1 MIGAK
6 SIVLNLKVTNNK
18 NGFSPYKVQVQANK
32 NYGLCD
38 VVLPGTP
45 VEPEKTYINLQK
57 EDRKKEKVL
66 YDARKAEYDK
76 EMAKRKAEYDKEM
89 AKRKG
94 IRNAILDKFQG
105 RQLNDEVIV
114 ESLKNTLYNLLNT
127 AEL

>member
-6 SIVLNLKVTNNK
+6 SIVLNFKVTNNK
-18 NGFSPYKVQVQANK
+18 NAQSPYKVQVQANK

-57 EDRKKEKVL
+57 EDRKKEKAL
-66 YDARKAEYDK
+66 YDAKKAEYDK
-76 EMAKRKAEYDKEM
+76 EIAKRKA
-89 AKRKG
+89 
-94 IRNAILDKFQG
+94 IRNTVLNIFQG
-105 RQLNDEVIV
+105 RQMNDSLVIDNLKRVLYTILN
-114 ESLKNTLYNLLNT
+114 N

>member
-18 NGFSPYKVQVQANK
+18 NAQSPYKVQVQANK

-45 VEPEKTYINLQK
+45 VEPEKTYINLIK
-57 EDRKKEKVL
+57 EDRKKEKAL
-66 YDARKAEYDK
+66 YDARKAVYDR
-76 EMAKRKAEYDKEM
+76 EMAKRKSV
-89 AKRKG
+89 
-94 IRNAILDKFQG
+94 RNAILDKFQG
-105 RQLNDEVIV
+105 RQLNSEVIV
-114 ESLKNTLYNLLNT
+114 ESLKNALYNLLNT

>member
-18 NGFSPYKVQVQANK
+18 NAQSPYKVQVQANK

-57 EDRKKEKVL
+57 EERKKEKAL

-76 EMAKRKAEYDKEM
+76 

>member
-6 SIVLNLKVTNNK
+6 SIVLNLKVKNNK
-18 NGFSPYKVQVQANK
+18 KCVVSLQANK

-38 VVLPGTP
+38 VILPGTP

-57 EDRKKEKVL
+57 EDRKKEKEL
-66 YDARKAEYDK
+66 YDAKKAEYDK
-76 EMAKRKAEYDKEM
+76 EMAR
-89 AKRKG
+89 RKG
-94 IRNAILDKFQG
+94 IRNAILDRFQG
-105 RQLNDEVIV
+105 RQLNDEAIV

>member
-18 NGFSPYKVQVQANK
+18 NAQSPYKVQVQANK

-57 EDRKKEKVL
+57 EDRKKAL
-66 YDARKAEYDK
+66 YDAKKAEYDK
-76 EMAKRKAEYDKEM
+76 

-94 IRNAILDKFQG
+94 IRNAILAKFQG

-114 ESLKNTLYNLLNT
+114 ESLKNALYNLLNT

>member
-18 NGFSPYKVQVQANK
+18 NAKSPYEVKVQANK

-38 VVLPGTP
+38 VILPGTP

-57 EDRKKEKVL
+57 EDRKKEKAL

-76 EMAKRKAEYDKEM
+76 EMLKRKA
-89 AKRKG
+89 
-94 IRNAILDKFQG
+94 IRNALFNNYQG
-105 RQLNDEVIV
+105 RQLNNKEFV
-114 ESLKNTLYNLLNT
+114 EHLRNVLYYLLNEV
-127 AEL
+127 EL

>member
-18 NGFSPYKVQVQANK
+18 NAQSPYKVQVQANK
-32 NYGLCD
+32 NHGLCD

-45 VEPEKTYINLQK
+45 VEPEKTYINLIK
-57 EDRKKEKVL
+57 EDRKKEKIL
-66 YDARKAEYDK
+66 YDARKALYDI
-76 EMAKRKAEYDKEM
+76 EMEKRN
-89 AKRKG
+89 G

>member
-18 NGFSPYKVQVQANK
+18 NAQSPYKVQVQANK

-45 VEPEKTYINLQK
+45 VKSKKTYINLQEE
-57 EDRKKEKVL
+57 EDRKKAL
-66 YDARKAEYDK
+66 YDAK
-76 EMAKRKAEYDKEM
+76 KAEYDKEM

-94 IRNAILDKFQG
+94 IRNAILNKFQG
-105 RQLNDEVIV
+105 RQLNDKVIV
-114 ESLKNTLYNLLNT
+114 ESLKNALYNLLNT

>member
-6 SIVLNLKVTNNK
+6 SIVLNLKVKNNK
-18 NGFSPYKVQVQANK
+18 KCTVSLQAHK

-38 VVLPGTP
+38 VILPGTP

-57 EDRKKEKVL
+57 EDRKKEKAL
-66 YDARKAEYDK
+66 YDAKKAEYDK
-76 EMAKRKAEYDKEM
+76 EMTR
-89 AKRKG
+89 RKG

>member
-6 SIVLNLKVTNNK
+6 SIVFNLKVTNNK
-18 NGFSPYKVQVQANK
+18 NGFSPYKVQANK

-57 EDRKKEKVL
+57 DRKKERAL
-66 YDARKAEYDK
+66 YDAK
-76 EMAKRKAEYDKEM
+76 KAEYDKEM

-114 ESLKNTLYNLLNT
+114 ESLKNALYNLLNT

>member
-6 SIVLNLKVTNNK
+6 SIVLNLKVTNDK
-18 NGFSPYKVQVQANK
+18 NGFSPYKVQVQANR

-45 VEPEKTYINLQK
+45 VEPEKTYINLTK
-57 EDRKKEKVL
+57 EDRKKEKAL
-66 YDARKAEYDK
+66 CDARKS
-76 EMAKRKAEYDKEM
+76 EYDKEM

-105 RQLNDEVIV
+105 RQLNNDMVV
-114 ESLKNTLYNLLNT
+114 EQLKNALYNLLNT
-127 AEL
+127 VEL

>member
-6 SIVLNLKVTNNK
+6 SIVLNLKVANK
-18 NGFSPYKVQVQANK
+18 KRVQFPYKVQVQVNR

-38 VVLPGTP
+38 VVLPGTS

-57 EDRKKEKVL
+57 EDRKKEKAL
-66 YDARKAEYDK
+66 YI
-76 EMAKRKAEYDKEM
+76 AKKAEYDKEM

-114 ESLKNTLYNLLNT
+114 ESLKNALYNLLNT

>member
-18 NGFSPYKVQVQANK
+18 NAQSPYKVQVQANK

-45 VEPEKTYINLQK
+45 VEPAYINLQK
-57 EDRKKEKVL
+57 EDRKKAL
-66 YDARKAEYDK
+66 YDAKKAEYDK
-76 EMAKRKAEYDKEM
+76 EMT
-89 AKRKG
+89 KRKG

-105 RQLNDEVIV
+105 RQLNDYLIV
-114 ESLKNTLYNLLNT
+114 ESLKNALYNLLNT

>member
-38 VVLPGTP
+38 VILPGTP
-45 VEPEKTYINLQK
+45 VEPENTYINLQK
-57 EDRKKEKVL
+57 ENRKKEKAL
-66 YDARKAEYDK
+66 YDAK
-76 EMAKRKAEYDKEM
+76 KAEYDKEM

-105 RQLNDEVIV
+105 RQLNDKVVI
-114 ESLKNTLYNLLNT
+114 EGLKNSLYNLLNT
-127 AEL
+127 IEL

>member
-6 SIVLNLKVTNNK
+6 SIVFNLKITNNK
-18 NGFSPYKVQVQANK
+18 NAFSPYKVQVQANK

-76 EMAKRKAEYDKEM
+76 EMAKRK
-89 AKRKG
+89 G
-94 IRNAILDKFQG
+94 IRNAVLGKLQG
-105 RQLNDEVIV
+105 QPLHSDITV
-114 ESLKNTLYNLLNT
+114 ERLKRMLSELLNST
-127 AEL
+127 EL

>member
-1 MIGAK
+1 MI
-6 SIVLNLKVTNNK
+6 LKVANSK
-18 NGFSPYKVQVQANK
+18 NGFSLYKVQIQANK

-57 EDRKKEKVL
+57 EDRKKEKAL

-76 EMAKRKAEYDKEM
+76 EMT
-89 AKRKG
+89 KRKG

>member
-18 NGFSPYKVQVQANK
+18 NAQSPYKVQVQANK

-45 VEPEKTYINLQK
+45 VKPEKTYINLQK
-57 EDRKKEKVL
+57 EEDRKKEKAL
-66 YDARKAEYDK
+66 YDAK
-76 EMAKRKAEYDKEM
+76 KAEYDKEM

-94 IRNAILDKFQG
+94 IRNAILNKFQG
-105 RQLNDEVIV
+105 RQLNDKVIV
-114 ESLKNTLYNLLNT
+114 ESLKNALYNLLNT

>member
-18 NGFSPYKVQVQANK
+18 NGFSPYKVQVQANR

-57 EDRKKEKVL
+57 EDRKKEKAL
-66 YDARKAEYDK
+66 YDARKS
-76 EMAKRKAEYDKEM
+76 EYDKEM

-105 RQLNDEVIV
+105 RQLNNDMVV
-114 ESLKNTLYNLLNT
+114 EQLKNALYNLLNT
-127 AEL
+127 VEL

>member
-6 SIVLNLKVTNNK
+6 SIVLNLKVRNNK
-18 NGFSPYKVQVQANK
+18 NAYSPYEVKVQANK

-45 VEPEKTYINLQK
+45 VEPEKTYINLIK
-57 EDRKKEKVL
+57 EDRKKEKIL
-66 YDARKAEYDK
+66 YDVRKAVYD
-76 EMAKRKAEYDKEM
+76 REM

-105 RQLNDEVIV
+105 RQLNDEIVI
-114 ESLKNTLYNLLNT
+114 ENLKNTLYNLLNT

>member
-57 EDRKKEKVL
+57 DRKKEKAL

-76 EMAKRKAEYDKEM
+76 V
-89 AKRKG
+89 KRKG
-94 IRNAILDKFQG
+94 IRNVILDKFQG

>member
-18 NGFSPYKVQVQANK
+18 NGFSPYKVQVQANR

-57 EDRKKEKVL
+57 EDRKKEKAL
-66 YDARKAEYDK
+66 YDARKS
-76 EMAKRKAEYDKEM
+76 EYDKEM

-105 RQLNDEVIV
+105 RQLNNDIV
-114 ESLKNTLYNLLNT
+114 VEQLKNALYNLLNT
-127 AEL
+127 VEL

>member
-6 SIVLNLKVTNNK
+6 SIVLNLKVANNK
-18 NGFSPYKVQVQANK
+18 NAFSPYKVQIQANK

-45 VEPEKTYINLQK
+45 VEPEKTYINLIK

-66 YDARKAEYDK
+66 YDVRKAIYDI
-76 EMAKRKAEYDKEM
+76 EM

-94 IRNAILDKFQG
+94 IRNVILDEFQG
-105 RQLNDEVIV
+105 RQLNYEVIV

>member
-18 NGFSPYKVQVQANK
+18 NGFSPYKVQIQANK

-57 EDRKKEKVL
+57 EDRKKEKAL
-66 YDARKAEYDK
+66 YDA
-76 EMAKRKAEYDKEM
+76 RKAEYDKEM

-114 ESLKNTLYNLLNT
+114 ESLKNALYNLLNT

>member
-6 SIVLNLKVTNNK
+6 SIVLNLKITNNK
-18 NGFSPYKVQVQANK
+18 NAYSPYEVKVQANK

-57 EDRKKEKVL
+57 EDRKKEKAL
-66 YDARKAEYDK
+66 YDVRKAVYD
-76 EMAKRKAEYDKEM
+76 REM

-105 RQLNDEVIV
+105 RQLNDSVIV
-114 ESLKNTLYNLLNT
+114 DELKSTLCNLLNT

>member
-1 MIGAK
+1 MIGTK
-6 SIVLNLKVTNNK
+6 SIVLNLKVRNNK
-18 NGFSPYKVQVQANK
+18 NAYSPYEVKVQANK

-45 VEPEKTYINLQK
+45 VEPEKTYINLIK
-57 EDRKKEKVL
+57 EDRKKEKIL
-66 YDARKAEYDK
+66 YDARKAIYD
-76 EMAKRKAEYDKEM
+76 REM

-94 IRNAILDKFQG
+94 IRNAILDKFKG
-105 RQLNDEVIV
+105 RQLNDEVVI

>member
-18 NGFSPYKVQVQANK
+18 NGFSPYKVQVQANR

-57 EDRKKEKVL
+57 EDRKKEKAL
-66 YDARKAEYDK
+66 YDARKSEYDK
-76 EMAKRKAEYDKEM
+76 EMT
-89 AKRKG
+89 KRKG

-105 RQLNDEVIV
+105 RQLNNDIV
-114 ESLKNTLYNLLNT
+114 VEQLKNALYNLLNT
-127 AEL
+127 VEL

>member
-6 SIVLNLKVTNNK
+6 SIVFNLKVTNNK

-57 EDRKKEKVL
+57 EDRKKEKAL
-66 YDARKAEYDK
+66 YDARKS
-76 EMAKRKAEYDKEM
+76 EYDKEM

-105 RQLNDEVIV
+105 RQLNNDMVV
-114 ESLKNTLYNLLNT
+114 EQLKNALYNLLNT
-127 AEL
+127 VEL

>member
-57 EDRKKEKVL
+57 EDRKKEKAL

-76 EMAKRKAEYDKEM
+76 

-114 ESLKNTLYNLLNT
+114 KSLKNALYNLLNT

>member
-18 NGFSPYKVQVQANK
+18 NGFSPYKVKVQANK

-38 VVLPGTP
+38 VILPGTP
-45 VEPEKTYINLQK
+45 IEPENTYINLQK
-57 EDRKKEKVL
+57 ENRKKEKAL
-66 YDARKAEYDK
+66 YDAK
-76 EMAKRKAEYDKEM
+76 KAEYDKEM

-105 RQLNDEVIV
+105 RQLNDEVVI
-114 ESLKNTLYNLLNT
+114 EGLKNSLYNLLNT
-127 AEL
+127 IEL

>member
-6 SIVLNLKVTNNK
+6 SIVFNFKVQNNK
-18 NGFSPYKVQVQANK
+18 NSQSPYEVKVQANK

-57 EDRKKEKVL
+57 EDRKKEKAL
-66 YDARKAEYDK
+66 YDVRKAEYDK
-76 EMAKRKAEYDKEM
+76 EMSKRKA
-89 AKRKG
+89 
-94 IRNAILDKFQG
+94 IRNALFDNFQG
-105 RQLNDEVIV
+105 RQLNDELVV
-114 ESLKNTLYNLLNT
+114 EHLKNALYYLLNE

>member
-18 NGFSPYKVQVQANK
+18 NAQSPYKVQVQANK

-45 VEPEKTYINLQK
+45 EKTYINLQK
-57 EDRKKEKVL
+57 EDKAL
-66 YDARKAEYDK
+66 YDAKKAEYDK
-76 EMAKRKAEYDKEM
+76 

-114 ESLKNTLYNLLNT
+114 ESLKNALYNLLNT